1 MSPASHPTAVSLTS
15 DASSEPG
22 APPLAPLRPKLS
34 IVTAMYKSS
43 SFVRRFHAEVSAVA
57 STVTD
62 DFEMI
67 FVDDGSPDHSAAIVE
82 ALISEDR
89 RVRLIKLSRN
99 NGQATAMLA
108 GMQAARGQLIYT
120 SDIDLEDP
128 PELLGQFRQMMVEEP
143 ELQSVYGFM
152 AVRKGTFLERWLGHA
167 FYRLLNFLTRESIPA
182 QVWSRLMTRQYLD
195 AVLSYSESHL
205 FWSGIFHT
213 VGFRQRAVPVERQ
226 KTGRTSYSYFKKLEL
241 ALSAI
246 TSFSSGPLF
255 LVFFLGLAV
264 SGVSLI
270 GAILLIL
277 QHAVGALVPGWASI
291 VVAILFIGG
300 VTNVSLGVIG
310 LYVGRIF
317 VQTKNRPRFFIEKE
331 L

>member
-1 MSPASHPTAVSLTS
+1 MSSP
-15 DASSEPG
+15 SEPTTPDFTSSDPG
-22 APPLAPLRPKLS
+22 DAPPARRAPRLS
-34 IVTAMYKSS
+34 IVTAMYKST
-43 SFVRRFHAEVSAVA
+43 SFVRRFHAEISAVA
-57 STVTD
+57 ATFTS
-62 DFEMI
+62 DFEII
-67 FVDDGSPDHSAAIVE
+67 FVDDRSPDDSAAIVE
-82 ALISEDR
+82 ALIAEDP

-99 NGQATAMLA
+99 YGQSTAMLA

-128 PELLGQFRQMMVEEP
+128 PELLGQFHQMMIEAP

-152 AVRKGTFLERWLGHA
+152 NARKGTFLERWLGHL
-167 FYRLLNFLTRESIPA
+167 FYRLLNFLTRESIPS
-182 QVWSRLMTRQYLD
+182 QVWSRLMTRKYLD
-195 AVLSYSESHL
+195 AVLSYSETHL

-213 VGFRQRAVPVERQ
+213 VGFSQRAVAVERQ
-226 KTGRTSYSYFKKLEL
+226 KTGKTSYNYLKKLEL

-255 LVFFLGLAV
+255 LVFFLGVAV
-264 SGVSLI
+264 SGASLI
-270 GAILLIL
+270 GALFLIL
-277 QHAVGALVPGWASI
+277 QHATGALVPGWASI

-310 LYVGRIF
+310 LYIGRIF